1 MLGSP
6 STLTSVCKA
15 VPRLGSVSGPTFKE
29 REALVGLFGKK
40 KGLVGLDIGSSAV
53 KAVELKS
60 GGKAGAEYQLVNVGM
75 ETLPP
80 EAIVD
85 GAIMD
90 SGAVIEAIQRVFS
103 AQKIKTNDV
112 ATAVSGNAVIVK
124 KISLPQ
130 MSTEELAE
138 SIHWEAEQYI
148 PFDIQDVALDY
159 EVIEGGGTG
168 GNMDV
173 LLVAVKKD
181 KISDYTS
188 VITQAGKTPRIVD
201 VDVFALQNCYEVNYG
216 ADSGRVVAL
225 LNLGAAITNVNIIRG
240 TNSLFNRDIAVGGN
254 LATDALQKDLGLP
267 YETAEALKRGEQVEG
282 TLPDNVFPV
291 LQSTAENIVSE
302 IQKTFDF
309 FKATTQEERIDQVF
323 LAGGSAR
330 LQGLRELLTERL
342 DTQVE
347 VLNPFNAVTYSPKDV
362 DADIVNQ
369 MGPAA
374 AIAVGLAVRKV
385 GDR

>member
-1 MLGSP
+1 M
-6 STLTSVCKA
+6 A
-15 VPRLGSVSGPTFKE
+15 
-29 REALVGLFGKK
+29 LFGKK

-60 GGKAGAEYQLVNVGM
+60 GGKGGAEHQLVNIGM
-75 ETLPP
+75 EALPP

-90 SGAVIEAIQRVFS
+90 SGAVIDAIQRLFTS
-103 AQKIKTNDV
+103 QKIKTSDV
-112 ATAVSGNAVIVK
+112 ATSVSGNAVIVK

-130 MSTEELAE
+130 MSPEELAE

-159 EVIEGGGTG
+159 EVIEGSGGG

-201 VDVFALQNCYEVNYG
+201 VDVFALQNCHEINYG

-225 LNLGAAITNVNIIRG
+225 LNLGAAITNVNIVRG
-240 TNSLFNRDIAVGGN
+240 SNSLFNRDIAVGGN

-267 YETAEALKRGEQVEG
+267 YESAEALKRGEQVEG
-282 TLPDNVFPV
+282 TLPDSVFPV

-309 FKATTQEERIDQVF
+309 FRATTQEERIDQVY

-330 LQGLRELLTERL
+330 LQGLRELLMERL
-342 DTQVE
+342 DTQVDL
-347 VLNPFNAVTYSPKDV
+347 LNPFNAVTYSPKDV
-362 DADIVNQ
+362 DADLVNQ

>member
-1 MLGSP
+1 M
-6 STLTSVCKA
+6 
-15 VPRLGSVSGPTFKE
+15 
-29 REALVGLFGKK
+29 GLFDKFFNK
-40 KGLVGLDIGSSAV
+40 QKSIVGLDIGSSCVKLIELQAVGKTGAEFKLV
-53 KAVELKS
+53 KA
-60 GGKAGAEYQLVNVGM
+60 GM
-75 ETLPP
+75 EVLPP

-90 SGAVIEAIQRVFS
+90 AGAIVDAINRLF
-103 AQKIKTNDV
+103 ANLKIKTSDI
-112 ATAVSGNAVIVK
+112 ATSVSGNAVIVK

-130 MSTEELAE
+130 MSADELGE

-148 PFDIQDVALDY
+148 PFDIQDVSLDY
-159 EVIEGGGTG
+159 EILEGAAEG

-201 VDVFALQNCYEVNYG
+201 VDVFALQNCYEINYG
-216 ADSGRVVAL
+216 TDSGRVVAL
-225 LNLGAAITNVNIIRG
+225 LNLGAAITNVNIVRG
-240 TNSLFNRDIAVGGN
+240 SSSLFNRDIAVGGN

-267 YETAEALKRGEQVEG
+267 FETAEALKRGEQVEG

-291 LQSTAENIVSE
+291 LQTTAENIVSE

-309 FKATTQEERIDQVF
+309 FKATTQEERIDQVY
-323 LAGGSAR
+323 LAGGSSR
-330 LQGLRELLTERL
+330 LQGLRELLMERL
-342 DTQVE
+342 ETQVE
-347 VLNPFNAVTYSPKDV
+347 ILNPFNALTVSAKDV
-362 DADIVNQ
+362 DAEMVNR

>member
-1 MLGSP
+1 
-6 STLTSVCKA
+6 
-15 VPRLGSVSGPTFKE
+15 
-29 REALVGLFGKK
+29 VGLFDKFLKK
-40 KGLVGLDIGSSAV
+40 QKGLVGLDIGSSSVKLIELKPVGKSGTEFRLV
-53 KAVELKS
+53 KAGFEV
-60 GGKAGAEYQLVNVGM
+60 
-75 ETLPP
+75 LPP

-90 SGAVIEAIQRVFS
+90 SGAIVDAINRLFTNLKV
-103 AQKIKTNDV
+103 KTSDI
-112 ATAVSGNAVIVK
+112 ATSVSGNAVIVK

-130 MSTEELAE
+130 MTAEELGE

-148 PFDIQDVALDY
+148 PFDIQDVSLDY
-159 EVIEGGGTG
+159 EILEGAGDGT
-168 GNMDV
+168 NMDV

-188 VITQAGKTPRIVD
+188 VITQSGRTPRIVD
-201 VDVFALQNCYEVNYG
+201 VDVFALQNCHEINYG
-216 ADSGRVVAL
+216 ADSSRVIAL

-240 TNSLFNRDIAVGGN
+240 SNSLFNRDIAVGGN

-267 YETAEALKRGEQVEG
+267 HEVAEAVKRGEDAEG
-282 TLPDNVFPV
+282 VSQDNVYPII
-291 LQSTAENIVSE
+291 QGGAEAIVSE

-309 FKATTQEERIDQVF
+309 FRATTQEERIDQIY

-330 LQGLRELLTERL
+330 LQGLRELLMERL

-347 VLNPFNAVTYSPKDV
+347 LLNPFNAVTWSPKEV
-362 DADIVNQ
+362 DADLVEQ
-369 MGPAA
+369 LGPAA

>member
-1 MLGSP
+1 MGWFDKF
-6 STLTSVCKA
+6 T
-15 VPRLGSVSGPTFKE
+15 
-29 REALVGLFGKK
+29 GKK
-40 KGLVGLDIGSSAV
+40 KSLVGLDIGSSCV
-53 KAVELKS
+53 KLIELTPV
-60 GGKAGAEYQLVNVGM
+60 GKTGAEYKLTKAGM
-75 ETLPP
+75 EVLPP

-90 SGAVIEAIQRVFS
+90 SGALVDAINRLF
-103 AQKIKTNDV
+103 ANLKIKTNDV
-112 ATAVSGNAVIVK
+112 ATSVSGNAVIVK

-130 MSTEELAE
+130 MSSDELGE

-148 PFDIQDVALDY
+148 PFDIQDVSLDY
-159 EVIEGGGTG
+159 EILDSAGAG

-181 KISDYTS
+181 KINDYTS
-188 VITQAGKTPRIVD
+188 VITQAGKTVRIVD

-240 TNSLFNRDIAVGGN
+240 SNSLFNRDIAVGGN

-309 FKATTQEERIDQVF
+309 FKATTQEEKIDQVF

-330 LQGLRELLTERL
+330 LQGLRELLMERL

-347 VLNPFNAVTYSPKDV
+347 ILNPFLALTVSAKDV
-362 DADIVNQ
+362 DGEIVNQ

-374 AIAVGLAVRKV
+374 AVAVGLAVRKV

>member
-1 MLGSP
+1 M
-6 STLTSVCKA
+6 
-15 VPRLGSVSGPTFKE
+15 
-29 REALVGLFGKK
+29 GLFDKLFKK
-40 KGLVGLDIGSSAV
+40 QKSLVALDIGSSYVKLIELQPVGKTGTEFKLV
-53 KAVELKS
+53 KA
-60 GGKAGAEYQLVNVGM
+60 GM
-75 ETLPP
+75 ELLPW
-80 EAIVD
+80 EAIID

-90 SGAVIEAIQRVFS
+90 AGAIVDAINRLFTNHKV
-103 AQKIKTNDV
+103 KTNDV
-112 ATAVSGNAVIVK
+112 ATSVSGNAVIVK

-130 MSTEELAE
+130 MSADELSE

-148 PFDIQDVALDY
+148 PFDIQDVSLDY
-159 EVIEGGGTG
+159 EILEGAEDG

-188 VITQAGKTPRIVD
+188 VIAQAGKTARIVD

-216 ADSGRVVAL
+216 ADPGRVVAL

-240 TNSLFNRDIAVGGN
+240 TSSLFNRDIAVGGN
-254 LATDALQKDLGLP
+254 LATDAIQKDLGVP
-267 YETAEALKRGEQVEG
+267 FETAEAIKRGEQVEG
-282 TLPDNVFPV
+282 TLPDSVFPV
-291 LQSTAENIVSE
+291 LTATAETIVSE

-309 FKATTQEERIDQVF
+309 FRATTQEERIDQVF
-323 LAGGSAR
+323 LAGGTAR
-330 LQGLRELLTERL
+330 LQGLRELLMERL

-347 VLNPFNAVTYSPKDV
+347 ILNPFNAVTYSPKDV
-362 DADIVNQ
+362 DENLVNQ

-374 AIAVGLAVRKV
+374 AVAVGLAVRKV